1 MSKTPEIKVAEQ
13 LVNLTESHWFN
24 PATLARYMADQPIY
38 TIDRIMELVAQ
49 IVHYQNKRYGQ
60 EQVNGRTSEG
70 LLLAA
75 KLDKVVK
82 SIKHTDNI
90 KLPKEARRM
99 IEEITPTRYSHIRGN
114 NTQV

>member
-1 MSKTPEIKVAEQ
+1 
-13 LVNLTESHWFN
+13 
-24 PATLARYMADQPIY
+24 
-38 TIDRIMELVAQ
+38 MELVAQ
-49 IVHYQNKRYGQ
+49 IIHYQNKRYGQ

-75 KLDKVVK
+75 KLDKIVK

-90 KLPKEARRM
+90 KLPKEAGKM
-99 IEEITPTRYSHIRGN
+99 IQDIIPTRYSHIRES